1 MSSSTWCARA
11 PRTGYAHQVTP
22 AAIAALVAVGLLAVI
37 VVFQIALA
45 LGAPLG
51 AAAWGGRNPGVLPM
65 RLRIAS
71 GVAALVIY
79 PLIIL
84 AVLASAGLIEAE
96 WLPGNR
102 TVLMW
107 GLAGFLALGALAN
120 FASRSPRERLWGP
133 VALAIAI
140 CFAIIAIG
148 T

>member
-1 MSSSTWCARA
+1 MTI
-11 PRTGYAHQVTP
+11 
-22 AAIAALVAVGLLAVI
+22 AAIVAVALLAVI

-51 AAAWGGRNPGVLPM
+51 YAAWGGRHPGVLPM

-79 PLIIL
+79 PLIIA
-84 AVLASAGLIEAE
+84 AVLASAGLIEAD

-102 TVLMW
+102 SALMW
-107 GLAGFLALGALAN
+107 GLAGFLGLGALAN
-120 FASRSPRERLWGP
+120 FASRSRRERLWGP

-140 CFAIIAIG
+140 SCAIIATG

>member
-1 MSSSTWCARA
+1 MTI
-11 PRTGYAHQVTP
+11 
-22 AAIAALVAVGLLAVI
+22 AAIVAVALLAVI

-51 AAAWGGRNPGVLPM
+51 YAAWGGRHPGVLPM

-71 GVAALVIY
+71 GVAAVVIY
-79 PLIIL
+79 PLVIL
-84 AVLASAGLIEAE
+84 AVLASADLIEAK
-96 WLPGNR
+96 WLPVDR

-107 GLAGFLALGALAN
+107 GLAAFLALGALAN

-140 CFAIIAIG
+140 CCAIIALGI
-148 T
+148 

>member
-1 MSSSTWCARA
+1 MTI
-11 PRTGYAHQVTP
+11 
-22 AAIAALVAVGLLAVI
+22 AAIIAVALLVVI

-51 AAAWGGRNPGVLPM
+51 YAAWGGRNPGVLPM

-71 GVAALVIY
+71 GVAAVVIY
-79 PLIIL
+79 PLVIV
-84 AVLASAGLIEAE
+84 AVLASAGLIEAD
-96 WLPGNR
+96 WLPVDR

-120 FASRSPRERLWGP
+120 FASRSPRERIWGP

-140 CFAIIAIG
+140 CCAIIALG
-148 T
+148 A